1 VKRLVITVG
10 NEMMGDDGAG
20 PLLARLLE
28 KNRIPGWEVIDG
40 GSAPENYFHQVRDM
54 KPEVVVVV
62 DACEMNLEA
71 GSVRLISESD
81 IADEFILST
90 HRLPLSF
97 FISALKELVPK
108 VYFVGIQPSI
118 VAFGLPISPEI
129 RQAVEMVYQK
139 LKTGK
144 VDFPT
149 LDD

>member
-1 VKRLVITVG
+1 
-10 NEMMGDDGAG
+10 
-20 PLLARLLE
+20 
-28 KNRIPGWEVIDG
+28 
-40 GSAPENYFHQVRDM
+40 
-54 KPEVVVVV
+54 
-62 DACEMNLEA
+62 
-71 GSVRLISESD
+71 
-81 IADEFILST
+81 
-90 HRLPLSF
+90 
-97 FISALKELVPK
+97 LKELVPK